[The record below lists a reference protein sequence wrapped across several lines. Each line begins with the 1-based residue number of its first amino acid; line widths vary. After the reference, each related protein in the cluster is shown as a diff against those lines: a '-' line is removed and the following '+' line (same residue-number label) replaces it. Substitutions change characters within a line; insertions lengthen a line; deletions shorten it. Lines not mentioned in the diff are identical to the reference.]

1 VRKPFNLSCS
11 MLLLCTRLGIE
22 NTGQQTKNHIDAVT
36 VEGLVEICG
45 RADVDEV
52 RAVKEFVSRAIAS
65 DSAQGFLTNH
75 LYHPKSFICLG
86 LEKMTSPTTSDFGGL
101 SRS

>member
-1 VRKPFNLSCS
+1 MLS
-11 MLLLCTRLGIE
+11 LYTRLGIE
-22 NTGQQTKNHIDAVT
+22 NTGQQTVNYINAVT
-36 VEGLVEICG
+36 VEGLEGIRG
-45 RADVDEV
+45 RAKVDEV

-65 DSAQGFLTNH
+65 DSAQVFPKNR

-86 LEKMTSPTTSDFGGL
+86 PEKVTSPTTGDFGGL